1 MIKSTSFT
9 GMISTFQPS
18 IRPNLIV
25 IYTINQFVRLIGFI
39 LFPLIFVA

>member
-1 MIKSTSFT
+1 MIKSMSFT